1 MPMEVIGFTCGPLYE
16 NSYLAIL
23 DNGQA
28 ILVDPGFSTDH
39 EWEQCKQKLEV
50 SGASLS
56 AILLTHAHLDHV
68 LGIPAVIAEYP
79 DVPLYMSDRFPELWQ
94 SIPDQ
99 PAMFGVD
106 FPVHPMPIEPIRLVH
121 GSTCE
126 FDGVS
131 FEVRYTPGH
140 SPDHVVFVAHKEG
153 VVFAGD
159 VLFKASVGRTDIPFG
174 DGHLLKESI
183 ETQLY
188 TLLDEFVVHPGHG
201 ESTTVGAEK
210 QSNPFVRAR

>member
-1 MPMEVIGFTCGPLYE
+1 MDVFGFTCGPLYE

-23 DNGQA
+23 PNGHA
-28 ILVDPGFSTDH
+28 VIVDPGFSTDQ
-39 EWEQCKQKLEV
+39 EWRQCKEKMEA
-50 SGASLS
+50 SGATLS

-68 LGIPAVIAEYP
+68 LGIPAVIADFP
-79 DVPLYMSDRFPELWQ
+79 DVPLYMSDRFPEMWQ

-106 FPVHPMPIEPIRLVH
+106 FPVHQMSIEPTRIAH
-121 GSTCE
+121 GTTLE
-126 FDGVS
+126 LDGVS
-131 FEVRYTPGH
+131 FDVRYTPGH
-140 SPDHVVFVAHKEG
+140 SPDHVVFIAHQEG
-153 VVFAGD
+153 IVFAGD

-188 TLLDEFVVHPGHG
+188 TLPNEFVVYPGHG

-210 QSNPFVRAR
+210 QTNPFVRAH

>member
-1 MPMEVIGFTCGPLYE
+1 MDVFGFTCGPLYE

-23 DNGQA
+23 ENGHA

-39 EWEQCKQKLEV
+39 EWSQCKRVLAD
-50 SGASLS
+50 SNASLS

-68 LGIPAVIAEYP
+68 LGIPTVIADFP
-79 DVPLYMSDRFPELWQ
+79 DLPVYMGDQFPEMWQ

-106 FPVHPMPIEPIRLVH
+106 FPVHPMPVEPTRLAH
-121 GSTCE
+121 GATCDV
-126 FDGVS
+126 DGIS
-131 FEVRYTPGH
+131 FEVRSTPGH
-140 SPDHVVFVAHKEG
+140 SPDHVVFVAHHEG

-159 VLFKASVGRTDIPFG
+159 VLFKGSVGRTDIPFG
-174 DGHLLKESI
+174 DGHLLKDSI

-188 TLLDEFVVHPGHG
+188 TLPSAFAVYPGHG
-201 ESTTVGAEK
+201 ELTTLGTEK
-210 QSNPFVRAR
+210 TSNPFVRAR